1 MVARRAYPMPTDQP
15 HEDTPPPAAVRVA
28 LHRLIDALTPAQAW
42 ALLQVLELW
51 TEPPKERGAGG
62 EAHTGEQVP

>member
-1 MVARRAYPMPTDQP
+1 MVARRACLMPTDQP
-15 HEDTPPPAAVRVA
+15 PEAAPPGDAVRET
-28 LHRLIDALTPAQAW
+28 LHRLVDALTPEQAS
-42 ALLQVLELW
+42 ALLHFLALW